1 MKYEPEIVEAL
12 LDSLRDDGSV
22 EIACRRAGIRKK
34 TFYEWQKD
42 PKKSD
47 FSDAVRKTRAEFRQ
61 NQAWKLEVSLYR
73 RACGY
78 DYTEE
83 KTVWKMN
90 PETKQLYI
98 HSKIITSKHEV
109 PDVKA
114 IIFALCNL
122 VPKKWG
128 VNRTTEIEIMKPKG
142 EFDEEDFMKYLTKE
156 EIHFLAEIMLKVEN
170 AKKKERKENEHEA

>member
-1 MKYEPEIVEAL
+1 MKYNSDTIEML
-12 LDSLRDDGSV
+12 LDSLQEEGSV
-22 EIACRRAGIRKK
+22 EIACRKANIKRA
-34 TFYEWQKD
+34 TFYEWLKD
-42 PKKSD
+42 PKKTD
-47 FSDAVRKTRAEFRQ
+47 FSDAVKKTRAIFLKNRA
-61 NQAWKLEVSLYR
+61 NMLEQSLYK

-83 KTVWKMN
+83 KTVWKLN
-90 PETKQLYI
+90 DKKQLYI
-98 HSKIITSKHEV
+98 HEQIIFSKHEA

-122 VPKKWG
+122 EPKKWG